1 MWGRL
6 VSAIVVALILASAV
20 WALWPRPMAVEV
32 ATIASRDLQVLV
44 EEEGTSRI
52 REVFRVSAPVSGSL
66 TRVAVHAGDAV
77 TEGQAVATIRPVD
90 PGLLDERSRRI
101 AQATVQAAAAGV
113 DLAAANLAQAEA
125 QQGFAAAELERTLSL
140 ADRGLVPTRI
150 EQQVVLAAS
159 TAQAN
164 VSAAQATL
172 LMRQQELESA
182 QASLMEG
189 GGETEASTCC
199 VEVRAPASGQ
209 VLSVL
214 TESAQVVQPGTP
226 LLDIGDPGDLEVVI
240 EVLSS
245 DAVRISEGAEAT
257 IDGWGGEPLAAR
269 VTRVEPTAT
278 THISALG
285 IEEQRTRVTL
295 AFTDEPAK
303 RLRLGHGF
311 HVIAKVVVWE
321 GRSLVA
327 VPMGSL
333 FRHGDQWA
341 VFVVQ
346 DGVATVRV
354 VTLGE
359 RNPDYAVVE
368 TGLLTGEEV
377 IIHPGDTIADGVR
390 VVTTPAL

>member
-6 VSAIVVALILASAV
+6 VSAAVVVLILASAA
-20 WALWPRPMAVEV
+20 WALWPRPTTVEV
-32 ATIASRDLQVLV
+32 ATIANRDLQVLV

-66 TRVAVHAGDAV
+66 TRVSVHAGDAV

-101 AQATVQAAAAGV
+101 AQATAQAAAAAV

-182 QASLMEG
+182 QASLTEG
-189 GGETEASTCC
+189 SGETEANTCC

-257 IDGWGGEPLAAR
+257 IEGWGGEPLAAR

-295 AFTDEPAK
+295 DFTDEPAK

-321 GRSLVA
+321 GDSLVA

-368 TGLLTGEEV
+368 TGLVPGEEV
-377 IIHPGDTIADGVR
+377 IIHPGDTIADGVH
-390 VVTTPAL
+390 VVSTSAI

>member
-6 VSAIVVALILASAV
+6 VSAIVVALILASAA
-20 WALWPRPMAVEV
+20 WALWPRPTAVEIV
-32 ATIASRDLQVLV
+32 TIANRDLQVLV

-52 REVFRVSAPVSGSL
+52 REVFRVSAPVGGSL
-66 TRVAVHAGDAV
+66 TRVTVHAGDVV
-77 TEGQAVATIRPVD
+77 TEGQAVASIRPVA
-90 PGLLDERSRRI
+90 PGLLDDRSRRI
-101 AQATVQAAAAGV
+101 AQATAEAAASAV

-125 QQGFAAAELERTLSL
+125 QRDFAAAELERTLTL
-140 ADRGLVPTRI
+140 ADRGLVPARI
-150 EQQVVLAAS
+150 EQQVVLEAS
-159 TAQAN
+159 TAESN
-164 VSAAQATL
+164 VSAARATL
-172 LMRQQELESA
+172 LMRQQEFERA
-182 QASLMEG
+182 QASLIEG
-189 GGETEASTCC
+189 DGDTEASVCC

-245 DAVRISEGAEAT
+245 DAVRISEGATAT
-257 IDGWGGEPLAAR
+257 IEGWGGEPLAAR
-269 VTRVEPTAT
+269 VTRIEPTAT
-278 THISALG
+278 TRISALG
-285 IEEQRTRVTL
+285 IEEQRTKVTL
-295 AFTDEPAK
+295 AFTDEPGK
-303 RLRLGHGF
+303 RQRLGHGF

-321 GRSLVA
+321 GHSLVT

-341 VFVVQ
+341 VFVVE

-368 TGLLTGEEV
+368 SGLAPNEV
-377 IIHPGDTIADGVR
+377 VILHPGDTITDGVR
-390 VVTTPAL
+390 VVAPPDT